1 MKKYRIYQIFIIILC
16 FFSILNIYGSRSRN
30 SYQDM
35 NERGRSEKKIVIYT
49 SRSDNLLD
57 ATIPLF
63 EEKYG
68 IQVELVKNEL
78 GVLLSQIRAEGD
90 EPTADIIMGGTYSYM
105 YSNRDLFQEYVS
117 VNDKYILENYRNT
130 TGLTTGYILEGSC
143 LIVNKSLARDIPV
156 EGYQDLL
163 DKRLKG
169 KIITANP
176 INSSYAFSQLSN
188 TLLAM
193 GGYEDEDAWEYVMK
207 LMKQVGEIASSSEKV
222 YTSVASG
229 EYMVGLTYESPCI
242 SLVKDSA
249 DVEIVYP
256 KEGTVYLPAMMAIVK
271 GSSNQENAKHF
282 IDFVTSKDMQNI
294 YSNIL
299 MKRSIY
305 RDAIE
310 GEYLIPIQH
319 IYVLEEDMEYVKEN
333 KLNILS
339 RYSVIIDQIMGE
351 Q

>member
-1 MKKYRIYQIFIIILC
+1 MKKLRRHIILIIILF
-16 FFSILNIYGSRSRN
+16 FFSALIVYGSGKSSR
-30 SYQDM
+30 DM
-35 NERGRSEKKIVIYT
+35 NESRLSDKTIVIYT

-68 IQVELVKNEL
+68 IQVVLVKDEL
-78 GVLLSQIRAEGD
+78 GVLLSRIRAEGD
-90 EPTADIIMGGTYSYM
+90 KPKADIIMGGTYSYM
-105 YSNRDLFQEYVS
+105 YSNRDLFQEYIS
-117 VNDKYILENYRNT
+117 VNDKYILESYHNT
-130 TGLTTGYILEGSC
+130 TGLFTSYILEGSC
-143 LIVNKSLARDIPV
+143 FIVNKSLARNISV
-156 EGYQDLL
+156 KGYQDLL
-163 DKRLKG
+163 DKQLNGR
-169 KIITANP
+169 IITANP

-193 GGYEDEDAWEYVMK
+193 GGYEEEEAWEYVRK
-207 LMKQVGEIASSSEKV
+207 LMEQVGEIASSSEKV
-222 YTSVASG
+222 YTSVAAG
-229 EYMVGLTYESPCI
+229 EYIVGLTYESPCV
-242 SLVKDSA
+242 SLVKDST

-256 KEGTVYLPAMMAIVK
+256 SEGTVYQPAMMAIVK

-282 IDFVTSKDMQNI
+282 IDFVTGKDMQNI

-310 GEYLIPIQH
+310 GEYLVPIQQ
-319 IYVLEEDMEYVKEN
+319 INVLEEDMEYVKEN
-333 KLNILS
+333 KLKILS
-339 RYSVIIDQIMGE
+339 RYSLIIDQIMGE